1 MPKVSDA
8 QMRATKKWEAS
19 AYDHVHLRLPK
30 GTKAAI
36 QAVSDSGNGYIVRA
50 VLAQLAADG
59 VQVAAPT
66 VGEDPAQDPG
76 ED

>member
-1 MPKVSDA
+1 MRTQA
-8 QMRATKKWEAS
+8 QNRATAKWEEK
-19 AYDHVHLRLPK
+19 AYDKVLLRMPK

-36 QAVSDSGNGYIVRA
+36 QAVSESVNGYIVRA
-50 VLAQLAADG
+50 VLAALAADG

-66 VGEDPAQDPG
+66 VDEDPAEDPA